1 MNIIKELSDRITE
14 RMSETKNP
22 CKSFKSEAGA
32 EKAAEKMA
40 RIGANHFMSERPAN
54 YVVFLHPELSR
65 WVVGFDLS
73 ELLRRPETTGGY
85 LGVFAAKDFYSY

>member
-1 MNIIKELSDRITE
+1 MNIIKELSDRISF

-32 EKAAEKMA
+32 EKAAQKMA
-40 RIGANHFMSERPAN
+40 RIGANHFAANEPAH
-54 YVVFLHPELSR
+54 YVVFLHPQLGR
-65 WVVGFDLS
+65 WVVAFDLN
-73 ELLRRPETTGGY
+73 ELVRRPETCGGY